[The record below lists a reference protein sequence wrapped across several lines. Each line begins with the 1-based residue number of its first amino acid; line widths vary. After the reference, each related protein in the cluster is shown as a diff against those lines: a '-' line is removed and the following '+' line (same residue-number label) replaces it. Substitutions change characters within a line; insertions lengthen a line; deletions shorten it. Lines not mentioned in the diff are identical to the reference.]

1 MVYCNCVIFLSC
13 KEEPEK
19 NENWIDSILLSEED
33 IIMATSFDLNSLL
46 KKSDLANSD
55 QLSSQKKILINA
67 FNSSFKSSLLGFN
80 VDIPQKLFIV
90 AKKDNLNGA
99 VFWAGELTSEF
110 LFKQTLNNFFEIDDF
125 SNSEINS
132 FYIKEYNLYISFNEE
147 NFIVGFSPE
156 KKYVKSK
163 LNAYFNNE
171 SILKSNLAISKFL
184 ENTDDIG
191 FYFSNKRINQLTNS
205 LNNSIFSSQL
215 SNLSQINQFENEI
228 YVSLNFLKNQISFN
242 TFSYNNNQ
250 LFYKDIGVKSDFK
263 NFINFDE
270 KMISFG
276 FINLNLNQKKIYLVM

>member
-1 MVYCNCVIFLSC
+1 MSNNFWFIINVLFFISC

-19 NENWIDSILLSEED
+19 NENWIDSILLSEEN
-33 IIMATSFDLNSLL
+33 IVMATSFDLNSLL

-55 QLSSQKKILINA
+55 QLSNQKKLLINA

-80 VDIPQKLFIV
+80 VDIPQKFFIV

-156 KKYVKSK
+156 KKYVVKIE
-163 LNAYFNNE
+163 Y
-171 SILKSNLAISKFL
+171 
-184 ENTDDIG
+184 
-191 FYFSNKRINQLTNS
+191 
-205 LNNSIFSSQL
+205 IF
-215 SNLSQINQFENEI
+215 
-228 YVSLNFLKNQISFN
+228 
-242 TFSYNNNQ
+242 
-250 LFYKDIGVKSDFK
+250 
-263 NFINFDE
+263 
-270 KMISFG
+270 
-276 FINLNLNQKKIYLVM
+276 